1 MGAVNRK
8 ENLFMALIIIR
19 GKKKMDLLAYVTPLL
34 IVSVL
39 LACLV
44 IGAVIISSELETEFN
59 SAFET
64 INGEN

>member
-1 MGAVNRK
+1 
-8 ENLFMALIIIR
+8 
-19 GKKKMDLLAYVTPLL
+19 MDLLAYVTPLL

-39 LACLV
+39 LASLV

-59 SAFET
+59 STFKT